1 MNGFENSR
9 PKMASWHLN
18 LRTICL
24 PDTLRRDTTLRTTQE
39 LEKTQADELDQ
50 RKFENWKLIQSAV
63 GERSRNI
70 GGLQFLEVPSRSL
83 FLRKAEF
90 PASKVTVDISLDGQ
104 RVNLRWAVR
113 DRIGGLVEEESDALQ
128 IRLDR
133 DGRLYFRRKD
143 DMLTVE
149 ELSSLIVS
157 LADRF

>member
-1 MNGFENSR
+1 
-9 PKMASWHLN
+9 
-18 LRTICL
+18 LRN
-24 PDTLRRDTTLRTTQE
+24 TQE
-39 LEKTQADELDQ
+39 LEKTESEELDQ

-63 GERSRNI
+63 NERSRNI

-128 IRLDR
+128 IRLDQ

-143 DMLTVE
+143 DTLTVE